1 MYVMQSKLPKVGTT
15 IFTTMSKMAADFN
28 AINLSQ
34 GFPNFA
40 IDPVL
45 EDLLQKNSRENVHQY
60 APMAGL
66 PMLLEAIA
74 TTIKST
80 YGRTIHPT
88 TELLVTAGATQGIF
102 TTIQALV
109 GFGDEVVIIDPAYD
123 CYEPAIILAGGKPI
137 HVAMKADFT
146 IDWLELRNVISQ
158 KTKLLIVNNP
168 HNPSGRVMD
177 QADLDSLTN
186 VMRDYPNLLLLS
198 DEVYEYIT
206 YEQAHLSANLV
217 PEIYDRTIIISS
229 FGKTFH
235 ITGWKMGYLVAPEKL
250 MVEIKKVHQFL
261 VFSVN
266 SVAQKTLA
274 DYLSQT
280 DVSSLGAFYQ
290 QKRSLFQNGLTSSKF
305 KLLPS
310 EGTYFQT
317 ADYSQISSE
326 NDVQFCE
333 WLTREKGVAAIP
345 LSVFYEHPPEQHI
358 IRFCYAKTDETLLA
372 ATERLCAI

>member
-1 MYVMQSKLPKVGTT
+1 MQSKLPKVGTT

-66 PMLLEAIA
+66 PVLLEAIA

-80 YGRTIHPT
+80 YGRTILPT

-168 HNPSGRVMD
+168 HNPSGRVMN
-177 QADLDSLTN
+177 QADLNSLTN

-290 QKRSLFQNGLTSSKF
+290 QKRSLFQNGLTNSKF

>member
-66 PMLLEAIA
+66 PVLLEAIA

-88 TELLVTAGATQGIF
+88 IELLVTAGATQGIF

-290 QKRSLFQNGLTSSKF
+290 QKRSLFQNGLTNSKF

>member
-40 IDPVL
+40 IDPIL

-66 PMLLEAIA
+66 PVLLEAIA

-80 YGRTIHPT
+80 YGRTILPT

-290 QKRSLFQNGLTSSKF
+290 QKRSLFQNGLTNSKF

-333 WLTREKGVAAIP
+333 WLTREKVVAAIP

>member
-66 PMLLEAIA
+66 PVLLEAIA

-80 YGRTIHPT
+80 YGRTIHPS

-168 HNPSGRVMD
+168 HNPSGRVMN
-177 QADLDSLTN
+177 QADLNSLTN

-290 QKRSLFQNGLTSSKF
+290 QKRSLFQNGLTNSKF

-310 EGTYFQT
+310 EGTYFQS